1 MKKTNKPEDIAWT
14 DSESVSNRKDL
25 IFSIALCIGAFFIL
39 SLQNNS
45 QQIEIEKFKE
55 VKEEYIPDV
64 YAGRTEKEDNTTY
77 NSLGL
82 PYNRDWLTRKEFQGK
97 HIKDLKISEH
107 EKKMLKIKFKVWKQ
121 TYIEE
126 FVDRMCHAA
135 IEEAKVYDEIAP
147 ELIVIQAV
155 LESNYGLSKLACEAN
170 NIYGVKYRGKDES
183 KFMIAADDSPTDKFT
198 KYKSQWWS
206 MRAYTKLLMRKYR
219 KRIKGTPNLNK
230 WLKALCGGLTL
241 AESAKYVKNGGQIY
255 ATSCYKGSK
264 CYSQKLLTGIE
275 TLNIKNRIK
284 KIKNGIH

>member
-1 MKKTNKPEDIAWT
+1 MKTINKIILFVLAIFIMAFTNTNTKFESKT
-14 DSESVSNRKDL
+14 
-25 IFSIALCIGAFFIL
+25 
-39 SLQNNS
+39 
-45 QQIEIEKFKE
+45 
-55 VKEEYIPDV
+55 
-64 YAGRTEKEDNTTY
+64 YAGRYDKVNKTTY
-77 NSLGL
+77 NLLGL
-82 PYNRDWLTRKEFQGK
+82 PTDRYWLTRKEFHGR
-97 HIKDLKISEH
+97 HIKDLKIPEH
-107 EKKMLKIKFKVWKQ
+107 EKRMLKIRFKVWKQ
-121 TYIEE
+121 THIEE
-126 FVDRMCHAA
+126 FVDHMCRAA
-135 IEEAKVYDEIAP
+135 VEETKVYPEIAP

-170 NIYGVKYRGKDES
+170 NIYGVKYRGKDKS

-241 AESAKYVKNGGQIY
+241 TESAKYVKNGGQIY

-264 CYSQKLLTGIE
+264 CYSQKLLNGIE